1 MAFLSRMVGK
11 ELCDILG
18 LDGNKVRKITLT
30 FESQSIVMA
39 DAAIIVETEE
49 YDKIT
54 PILKRYKMV
63 PINEEVPDYD
73 LVQVDGTTTAKLK
86 SSVCKPDKDA

>member
-1 MAFLSRMVGK
+1 MVGK

-73 LVQVDGTTTAKLK
+73 LVQVHGTTTAKLK